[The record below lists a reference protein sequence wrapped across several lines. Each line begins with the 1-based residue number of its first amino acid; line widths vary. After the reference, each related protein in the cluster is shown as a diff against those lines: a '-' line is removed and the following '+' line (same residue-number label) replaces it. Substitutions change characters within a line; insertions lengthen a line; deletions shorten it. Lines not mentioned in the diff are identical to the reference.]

1 MKTIRLDLQ
10 KGEGLT
16 KAFTSRVADEGDTLR
31 VNLTDSGS
39 QLNMNN
45 VSKVYLKATKPDGKY
60 VYVGGTLTD
69 TGADFIIPSG
79 FNSVKGYFKTAYVE
93 IETKDAKLRSTQPFM
108 YYSYG
113 DADINDSNAGDYIS
127 RVEELIKELNDKVD
141 AMIDNVE
148 PQVNQ
153 IKADLAQ
160 ARADLDAFIIQIDGE
175 PWAHRVTMIT
185 GSVDWNTILN
195 MGTYQVNAATGA
207 NVPVTVS
214 GGIAGILTVYKRGDA
229 NKVQEFILVSADVK
243 TNGMIYRRSST
254 GAGSLVWSAWTRDVT
269 LYETEN
275 GMMIQRRTAV
285 TTHDWNT
292 LTSVGIYNVSN
303 ASGANKPSSI
313 ENYGVLEVFNRGT
326 VAAQRYTTTEGSIF
340 YRMQG
345 GSPTAWYDWQQLA
358 NATWTNNNFVHKT
371 GNENIAGVKTFTDNS
386 TFNGLVTA
394 KNGLTVSGGVTVNNV
409 AEFKTMPKLT
419 GKDLVQPVWYFGW
432 GESTAQ
438 TNVPFRA
445 RFGQIAYT
453 QGSATV
459 ANFPM
464 TFNDSRFE
472 ATLNRDVT
480 LEISFNLMI
489 QGNGTNA
496 TTDYVYVY
504 YNQGEST
511 GGSNG
516 MECGKWGATAGQY
529 LNLMNTIHCYG
540 VIKFKAGEK
549 FALTGQGRSG
559 KYVLNAQ
566 IMNGYFREVL

>member
-31 VNLTDSGS
+31 VTLTDSGS

-69 TGADFIIPSG
+69 TGADFSIPSG

-113 DADINDSNAGDYIS
+113 DADLNDSNAGDYIS

-214 GGIAGILTVYKRGDA
+214 GGIAGILTVYKRGNA

-303 ASGANKPSSI
+303 ARGANKPSSI

-340 YRMQG
+340 YRVQG

-371 GNENIAGVKTFTDNS
+371 GNENIAGQKTFTDNT
-386 TFNGLVTA
+386 TFNKTVNATNITSSGLGTFNAGVAITGDATLNGKSIAIIDRTLEVFSVTNANSSYLESGSINFRKSKDSNIVAFSGVYKLA
-394 KNGLTVSGGVTVNNV
+394 KALPNGVNILDKGGVTAIPV
-409 AEFKTMPKLT
+409 AFRPFTNTHWLT
-419 GKDLVQPVWYFGW
+419 
-432 GESTAQ
+432 
-438 TNVPFRA
+438 N
-445 RFGQIAYT
+445 
-453 QGSATV
+453 
-459 ANFPM
+459 
-464 TFNDSRFE
+464 
-472 ATLNRDVT
+472 
-480 LEISFNLMI
+480 
-489 QGNGTNA
+489 GNGSLYTIFIGNNNFGIYKDISGSIPAA
-496 TTDYVYVY
+496 TWLTT
-504 YNQGEST
+504 SA
-511 GGSNG
+511 GSYQAN
-516 MECGKWGATAGQY
+516 
-529 LNLMNTIHCYG
+529 N
-540 VIKFKAGEK
+540 
-549 FALTGQGRSG
+549 
-559 KYVLNAQ
+559 
-566 IMNGYFREVL
+566 